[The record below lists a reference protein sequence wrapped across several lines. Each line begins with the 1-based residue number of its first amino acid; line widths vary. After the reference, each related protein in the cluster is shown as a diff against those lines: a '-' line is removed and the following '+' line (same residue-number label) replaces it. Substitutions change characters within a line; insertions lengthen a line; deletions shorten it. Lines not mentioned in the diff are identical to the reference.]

1 MEMEMANIKLFN
13 EFIDTHYYKL
23 LYIYNNIFKEYNDII
38 NIETFVNFA
47 YHNTSKN
54 GRYSFQYRL

>member
-1 MEMEMANIKLFN
+1 MENITLFN
-13 EFIDTHYYKL
+13 EFIDTHYDKL

-47 YHNTSKN
+47 FHNTSKN